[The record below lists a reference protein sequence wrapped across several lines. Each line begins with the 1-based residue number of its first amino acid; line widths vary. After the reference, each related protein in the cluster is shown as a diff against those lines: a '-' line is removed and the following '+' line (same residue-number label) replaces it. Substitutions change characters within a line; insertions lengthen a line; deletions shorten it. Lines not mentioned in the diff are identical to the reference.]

1 MKRLGQFRRRPV
13 IVPEVFKDFPFFAGL
28 TEMELESLANI
39 AYEFAFQADEVIFNE
54 GDRAYTLYLLLA
66 GWVDIVVESDIQ
78 GQHRQLVTTL
88 TTGNIFGWSALVE
101 PYVYTSSV
109 ICASPVQAIGFDR
122 IKLEALFETNQR
134 LCYTITVR
142 VCQVIASRLH
152 STRRQMVSMFVLN

>member
-1 MKRLGQFRRRPV
+1 V
-13 IVPEVFKDFPFFAGL
+13 VVPEVFKDFPFFTGL
-28 TEMELESLANI
+28 TETELESLADI
-39 AYEFAFQADEVIFNE
+39 ACEFTFQSDEVIFSE

-66 GWVDIVVESDIQ
+66 GWVDIVVESNVQ
-78 GQHRQLVTTL
+78 GQYGQLVTTL

-109 ICASPVQAIGFDR
+109 ICASAVQAIGFDR
-122 IKLEALFETNQR
+122 IKLQTLFETNQWLR
-134 LCYTITVR
+134 YTITVR